1 MLTKL
6 EDNPMIARYR
16 YSLLLFTA
24 TFFAV
29 GCAQTINPYLM
40 LPGAPLE
47 QDEVQL
53 QAGVAGMPAVSTFWP
68 GVNAGELVLIRYG
81 VSDKLSLQMST
92 WTNSTPGFSPVG
104 FSLQGIA
111 LLSPRTQPW
120 RFALVPTLSV
130 MNSGIQL
137 NGWGTGLALATW
149 TPTVLGAHPY
159 LGLGALAGA
168 ASNNNNGYDVGFG
181 GTADAGFEYDLF
193 DHLSLSAECSV
204 PVIVIREGPGSYY
217 TNSFGVW
224 GLTAGWHF

>member
-1 MLTKL
+1 
-6 EDNPMIARYR
+6 MIVRCR
-16 YSLLLFTA
+16 YSLL
-24 TFFAV
+24 FFLAPFV
-29 GCAQTINPYLM
+29 VAGCAQTINPYLM
-40 LPGAPLE
+40 LPGAPLQ
-47 QDEVQL
+47 QDEVQV
-53 QAGVAGMPAVSTFWP
+53 QVGVAGMPAVSTFWP
-68 GVNAGELVLIRYG
+68 GVNAGELALVRYG
-81 VSDKLSLQMST
+81 VSDKLSLQAST

-168 ASNNNNGYDVGFG
+168 ANSNSSNGGYDVGFG
-181 GTADAGFEYDLF
+181 GTADAGFEYDIF
-193 DHLSLSAECSV
+193 DHLSLNAEWSF

-217 TNSFGVW
+217 TNSFWVW